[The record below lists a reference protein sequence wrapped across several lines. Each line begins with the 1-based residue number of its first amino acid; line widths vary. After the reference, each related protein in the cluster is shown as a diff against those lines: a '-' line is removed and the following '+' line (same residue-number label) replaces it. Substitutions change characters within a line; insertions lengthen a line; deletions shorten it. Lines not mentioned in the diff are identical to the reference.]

1 MTRVQRPPIKADIGA
16 ETARLDEP
24 LRRVVT
30 WLAERLERAEPE
42 FVDVAAM
49 WLDVIADGRR
59 RDDAAL
65 EAERTQR
72 MLEQLVPSNP
82 SPASTTRPTSSVCRE
97 RPSPNLSSAAEAPI
111 TGCCSVL
118 PNRRSMRLRHCRW
131 THQRPWHH
139 VAY

>member
-72 MLEQLVPSNP
+72 MLEQLVPSEP
-82 SPASTTRPTSSVCRE
+82 SEYHSSHFVGLPRT
-97 RPSPNLSSAAEAPI
+97 PI
-111 TGCCSVL
+111 AQ
-118 PNRRSMRLRHCRW
+118 PIIRRRSTNYRLLQCA
-131 THQRPWHH
+131 T
-139 VAY
+139 